1 MANVIDYV
9 KWRGD
14 ISFTESPLNCVDA
27 LIFAELSYVHFDDLV
42 PSSVNAKGIP
52 LSTLA
57 QKFFSLHFDRNKIG
71 AIIPTESILELF
83 KLVSTTRR
91 FSTVTVKGFVND
103 IDLKMEKQF
112 CAMCFDIGKNST
124 AVAFRGTD
132 DTLIGWKEDLNMSFF
147 TPVPSQK
154 QAAEYLN
161 SVVLS
166 NDREN
171 YYVCGHSK
179 GGNLAS
185 YATTKCK
192 LEVQEKIKASYNFD
206 GPGFKKSFLRTVKN
220 SPVLPRLYKYC
231 PAGTTI
237 GAIFHPIE
245 SCFFTKCKAKGLY
258 QHDAFS
264 WEVLGAGYVLAEE
277 QSKSSIDFHNT
288 LESLVANMTD
298 AEKIKFVEALY
309 RFLTVNNATTVT
321 ELTSEK
327 LKFIFGF
334 LKTDDKTRKTM
345 FNLMNRVIKEK
356 YFPSK
361 PKKK

>member
-1 MANVIDYV
+1 MANITDYV

-14 ISFTESPLNCVDA
+14 ISFGESPLNPIDA

-42 PSSVNAKGIP
+42 PQPVSAKGIP

-57 QKFFSLHFDRNKIG
+57 QKFFSLHYDRNKIG
-71 AIIPTESILELF
+71 AILPTESIFELF

-91 FSTVTVKGFVND
+91 FSSVTVKGFVNE
-103 IDLKMEKQF
+103 IDLRLEKQF

-124 AVAFRGTD
+124 VVAFRGTD

-147 TPVPSQK
+147 SSVPSQK

-161 SVVLS
+161 SVVLM
-166 NDREN
+166 NEREN

-179 GGNLAS
+179 GGNLAT
-185 YATTKCK
+185 YASIKCK
-192 LEVQEKIKASYNFD
+192 AEVQEKIKASYNFD
-206 GPGFKKSFLRTVKN
+206 GPGFKKGFVKN
-220 SPVLPRLYKYC
+220 AKNNPVLPRLYKYC
-231 PAGTTI
+231 PVGTI
-237 GAIFHPIE
+237 VGAIFHSVE
-245 SCFFTKCKAKGLY
+245 SCFYTKSNAKGLY

-264 WEVLGAGYVLAEE
+264 WEVLGADYVLIDEP
-277 QSKSSIDFHNT
+277 SKSSVDFHNT
-288 LESLVANMTD
+288 LENLVTNMTD

-309 RFLTVNNATTVT
+309 KFLTVNDATTVT

-327 LKFIFGF
+327 LKFIFSL

-345 FNLMNRVIKEK
+345 FNFMNRVLKEK
-356 YFPSK
+356 YFPFK